1 MPEPITDIS
10 LDDFKA
16 ALENLEPNKIIIL
29 RFTAEWCGPC
39 KRIDPICTAYFEQC
53 SPDIQPIVVDVD
65 ETIDLYMIYKRY
77 KMLNG
82 LPAIFAYYGNERQD
96 QDPSRW
102 YVPNDSVNTGDNTQV
117 MEFFNRCSMQINKQ
131 K

>member
-10 LDDFKA
+10 LDGFKT

-29 RFTAEWCGPC
+29 RFTAEWCGPY

-65 ETIDLYMIYKRY
+65 ETIDLYMLYKRY

-82 LPAIFAYYGNERQD
+82 IPAIFAYYGNQRQD
-96 QDPSRW
+96 PW
-102 YVPNDSVNTGDNTQV
+102 YVSNDSVNTGDNSKV
-117 MEFFNRCSMQINKQ
+117 MEFFNRCSMHINKQ